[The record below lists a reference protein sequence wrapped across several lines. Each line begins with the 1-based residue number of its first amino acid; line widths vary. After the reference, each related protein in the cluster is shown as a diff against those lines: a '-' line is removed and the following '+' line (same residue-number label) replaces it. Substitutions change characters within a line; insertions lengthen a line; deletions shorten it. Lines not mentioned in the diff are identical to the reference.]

1 MLPPARGGFGRRRL
15 TGHGLMLSALPR
27 APVLGC
33 CWEQLGRLGEE
44 ASSANQPTSQ
54 TSTQRAALCPV
65 CPSPAR
71 TLCFEVITPACG
83 GSCPRC
89 RAGKEHP
96 QLWN

>member
-1 MLPPARGGFGRRRL
+1 MLPPAGGRFGRRRL
-15 TGHGLMLSALPR
+15 TGHGLMLSALPH

-33 CWEQLGRLGEE
+33 CWEQLGRLEEE
-44 ASSANQPTSQ
+44 ASSANPPPKPQPSE
-54 TSTQRAALCPV
+54 QRCAPSA
-65 CPSPAR
+65 PSPAH
-71 TLCFEVITPACG
+71 TLCFEVITPACR